1 MTAKE
6 KKMKNFKSCFDSEKS
21 VVEVENNILKTDINE
36 NYETEVKENI
46 SDQNIL
52 NKTNQTFSVLHD
64 KEFYKRS
71 LGSNNP

>member
-6 KKMKNFKSCFDSEKS
+6 KKIKNLKSCFDSEKND
-21 VVEVENNILKTDINE
+21 VEVGNSILKTDVNE
-36 NYETEVKENI
+36 NYQSEVKENI
-46 SDQNIL
+46 SDHNIL

-71 LGSNNP
+71 LGSRNH